1 MMKLKIKSSDLGK
14 IDAHALETYPYECVG
29 LMIGTPD
36 KETFEIREVVKAK
49 NTLNSPVAFEADPQF
64 VYEVYRDAENRGLQ
78 LIGIYH
84 SHPNLHAYVSARDA
98 EFMKFWGHLVWLILG
113 LTQEKIIERKA
124 FTMKDGKIHNVELE
138 LTDEPRP
145 S

>member
-1 MMKLKIKSSDLGK
+1 MKLKIKSSDLRK
-14 IDAHALETYPYECVG
+14 IDVHALETYPTECVG
-29 LMIGTPD
+29 LLIG
-36 KETFEIREVVKAK
+36 KSEREVFEVREVVKAK

-64 VYEVYRDAENRGLQ
+64 VYDVYRGAEDRGLQ
-78 LIGIYH
+78 LVGIYH

-113 LTQEKIIERKA
+113 LSQDRIIERKA
-124 FTMKDGKIHNVELE
+124 FTMRGGKIQNVELE
-138 LTDEPRP
+138 LIDESRP

>member
-1 MMKLKIKSSDLGK
+1 MKLKIKSSDIRK

-29 LMIGTPD
+29 LLIGTS
-36 KETFEIREVVKAK
+36 ENGVFEVREVVRAQ
-49 NTLNSPVAFEADPQF
+49 NTLNSPAAFEADPQF
-64 VYEVYRDAENRGLQ
+64 VYNVYKEAENRGLQ

-113 LTQEKIIERKA
+113 LSQEKIIERKA
-124 FTMKDGKIHNVELE
+124 FMMRDGKIHNVELE
-138 LTDEPRP
+138 PVE
-145 S
+145 

>member
-1 MMKLKIKSSDLGK
+1 MKLKIKSSDIRK
-14 IDAHALETYPYECVG
+14 IDAHALETYPHECVG
-29 LMIGTPD
+29 LLIGTSE
-36 KETFEIREVVKAK
+36 KGVFEVREVVRAQ

-64 VYEVYRDAENRGLQ
+64 VYNVYKEAENRGLQ

-113 LTQEKIIERKA
+113 LSQEKIIERKA
-124 FTMKDGKIHNVELE
+124 FMMRDGKIHDVELE
-138 LTDEPRP
+138 PVE
-145 S
+145 